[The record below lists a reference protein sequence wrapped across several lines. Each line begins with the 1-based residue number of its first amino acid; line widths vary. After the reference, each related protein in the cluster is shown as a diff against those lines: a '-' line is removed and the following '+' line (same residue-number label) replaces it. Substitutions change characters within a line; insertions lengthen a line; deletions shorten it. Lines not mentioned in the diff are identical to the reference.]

1 MYAKVRNM
9 LHQKGRY
16 TSDIKDIK
24 LLFKNAIMNEKLSLK
39 EAGIDKNSMI
49 TVVYELKENI
59 QHD

>member
-1 MYAKVRNM
+1 LYAKVRKM
-9 LHQKGRY
+9 LHQEGRY

>member
-1 MYAKVRNM
+1 M
-9 LHQKGRY
+9 LHQEGRY